1 MRQALAAEVVAREGE
16 RLLRAVNYPRAL
28 EKFQQSLEL
37 SDSDPNVKVYESW
50 CRYQI
55 AGREEQAQ
63 QKALRILQT
72 VAEDSPGCASAH
84 YYIGLLYIHANDFVK
99 AKVALST
106 ALTHNPRL
114 TDAERQ
120 IRAIQ
125 IRMKHADANRGAAPS
140 ESADAAKPKQK
151 SGGFRGL
158 FGKK

>member
-1 MRQALAAEVVAREGE
+1 MKRGSIWCKR
-16 RLLRAVNYPRAL
+16 R
-28 EKFQQSLEL
+28 
-37 SDSDPNVKVYESW
+37 PNWPCS
-50 CRYQI
+50 
-55 AGREEQAQ
+55 
-63 QKALRILQT
+63 T
-72 VAEDSPGCASAH
+72 VCCAGCASAH